1 MVPGDPPIIITA
13 QTNHALDQL
22 LRHVAAF
29 EPDFIRLGGRTL
41 DQDIIK
47 KRTLYEIRSAVSL
60 PNIPGG
66 LKSSSF
72 KKFKDTTEL
81 LTTLLGPLTADKEPM
96 SATLLLKL
104 GLISQE
110 QHDILEEGAQE
121 WVRVA
126 QHNHIPGPVAAWM
139 GDQLV
144 RVDRKYQPE
153 DFGFEVEEVDLE
165 FEQLKELEA
174 ETKGSDDDDFDTL
187 RGPYVALSE
196 PFTGRSSRGITEQK
210 VQNLLKNRDLWKIP
224 QSFRG
229 SVYCYLQGKAKEAI
243 QKAFRKEAAGYR
255 QVMQDLKIGK
265 WEVDAIILQSAK
277 VIGMTT
283 TGLSK
288 YRGLVASLKPRVV
301 LIEEAAETL
310 EGLVMAACVESLEH
324 LILVGDHKQLRGHC
338 SVQEL
343 EGEPYYLG
351 VSMFERLVGNG
362 IEYSTLTRQR
372 RMIPEVRRILAPIY
386 EELHDHPSVLERLPV
401 PGMGGVNSFLFS
413 HDWPESND
421 SYMSKCNQHE
431 ANMIVGFFDY
441 LVRNGMEASE
451 ITVLTFYNGQRKMIL
466 KGLKGH
472 PNLQGCYFKVVT
484 VDSYQGEENGVVLLS
499 LVRSNNR
506 QNIGFLSIENRV
518 CVALSRSQ
526 RGFYIFGNAV
536 NLCRASMLWWA
547 VVQIMAKNPRRVGFA
562 LPLTCANH
570 DRKLWIRGKD
580 QQIHFTYSLLSLSNV
595 VT

>member
-1 MVPGDPPIIITA
+1 M
-13 QTNHALDQL
+13 
-22 LRHVAAF
+22 
-29 EPDFIRLGGRTL
+29 RL
-41 DQDIIK
+41 
-47 KRTLYEIRSAVSL
+47 
-60 PNIPGG
+60 
-66 LKSSSF
+66 F
-72 KKFKDTTEL
+72 
-81 LTTLLGPLTADKEPM
+81 
-96 SATLLLKL
+96 
-104 GLISQE
+104 
-110 QHDILEEGAQE
+110 
-121 WVRVA
+121 
-126 QHNHIPGPVAAWM
+126 
-139 GDQLV
+139 
-144 RVDRKYQPE
+144 
-153 DFGFEVEEVDLE
+153 
-165 FEQLKELEA
+165 
-174 ETKGSDDDDFDTL
+174 
-187 RGPYVALSE
+187 
-196 PFTGRSSRGITEQK
+196 
-210 VQNLLKNRDLWKIP
+210 
-224 QSFRG
+224 
-229 SVYCYLQGKAKEAI
+229 C
-243 QKAFRKEAAGYR
+243 
-255 QVMQDLKIGK
+255 
-265 WEVDAIILQSAK
+265 
-277 VIGMTT
+277 MTT

>member
-224 QSFRG
+224 ESFRG

-265 WEVDAIILQSAK
+265 WEVDAIILHDNNW
-277 VIGMTT
+277 
-283 TGLSK
+283 
-288 YRGLVASLKPRVV
+288 
-301 LIEEAAETL
+301 IE
-310 EGLVMAACVESLEH
+310 
-324 LILVGDHKQLRGHC
+324 
-338 SVQEL
+338 
-343 EGEPYYLG
+343 
-351 VSMFERLVGNG
+351 
-362 IEYSTLTRQR
+362 
-372 RMIPEVRRILAPIY
+372 
-386 EELHDHPSVLERLPV
+386 
-401 PGMGGVNSFLFS
+401 
-413 HDWPESND
+413 
-421 SYMSKCNQHE
+421 
-431 ANMIVGFFDY
+431 
-441 LVRNGMEASE
+441 
-451 ITVLTFYNGQRKMIL
+451 
-466 KGLKGH
+466 
-472 PNLQGCYFKVVT
+472 
-484 VDSYQGEENGVVLLS
+484 
-499 LVRSNNR
+499 
-506 QNIGFLSIENRV
+506 
-518 CVALSRSQ
+518 
-526 RGFYIFGNAV
+526 
-536 NLCRASMLWWA
+536 
-547 VVQIMAKNPRRVGFA
+547 
-562 LPLTCANH
+562 
-570 DRKLWIRGKD
+570 
-580 QQIHFTYSLLSLSNV
+580 
-595 VT
+595 